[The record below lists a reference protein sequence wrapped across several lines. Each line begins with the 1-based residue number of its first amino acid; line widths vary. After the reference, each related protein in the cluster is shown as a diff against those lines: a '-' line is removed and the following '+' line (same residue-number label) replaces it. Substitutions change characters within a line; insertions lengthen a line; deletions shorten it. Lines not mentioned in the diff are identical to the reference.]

1 MARTWQSFG
10 IHRLFC
16 DLTSLLL
23 IAFVLIVPLEPITAA
38 SLLIL
43 CLPMIRAVAMIVLWV
58 SLARAHGFG
67 PVRVIFLGLP
77 HIFMVSACSGMVA
90 FILAIY
96 FYGYLVARSF

>member
-1 MARTWQSFG
+1 
-10 IHRLFC
+10 LVC
-16 DLTSLLL
+16 DLASLLL

-38 SLLIL
+38 SLLIF
-43 CLPMIRAVAMIVLWV
+43 CLPMIRAFAMIVLWV

-77 HIFMVSACSGMVA
+77 HIFVVSACSGMVA
-90 FILAIY
+90 FALAIY